1 MSLSLDSLYDFDAF
15 NFDEHDEET
24 LALSDFELN
33 TLFTSLSK
41 TQQLVTQKQPTKP
54 TLSLVVNNTS
64 VVRQDAS
71 SALLKKAA

>member
-1 MSLSLDSLYDFDAF
+1 MSLSLDALYDVDAF
-15 NFDEHDEET
+15 IFDEHDEET

-33 TLFTSLSK
+33 TLFNSLSK
-41 TQQLVTQKQPTKP
+41 TQQVVTQKQPTKP

-71 SALLKKAA
+71 TAMLKKAA